1 MAAGADE
8 PDLVEVHTID
18 TITKMLPEHRG
29 QVVVAGS
36 HGGVYA
42 GWCAAKGGARA
53 VILNDAGV
61 GKDQAGTASLPFLD
75 AIGLAAATADSQSC
89 RIADAADMMAS
100 GFISAVNGTAAALGC
115 TPGQTV
121 RNCATRMRA
130 APLPTQ
136 PVRALQESRFVIGP
150 AGEGRTVIGIDSAS
164 LFRLE
169 DAGCIVVTAS
179 HGALVGGR
187 PDQVVP
193 PGVFAAFFH
202 DAGGAKGGSGYT
214 RLPSLDTLG
223 VVAGTVAAESARV
236 GDARS
241 CYQDGVL
248 SHVNATAQDRGGRV
262 GMRLHEFI
270 DTLRQA

>member
-1 MAAGADE
+1 MDANE
-8 PDLVEVHTID
+8 REIVEVHTID
-18 TITKMLPEHRG
+18 TITKMLPAHRG

-75 AIGLAAATADSQSC
+75 EIGLAAATADSQSC
-89 RIADAADMMAS
+89 RIADAADMLAS
-100 GFISAVNGTAAALGC
+100 GIISAVNRTAATLGC
-115 TPGQTV
+115 AKGQTV
-121 RNCATRMRA
+121 QYCALLMRSA
-130 APLPTQ
+130 SLPTE
-136 PVRALQESRFVIGP
+136 PVPQLQESRFVISPDDG
-150 AGEGRTVIGIDSAS
+150 GRVVIGIDSAS
-164 LFRLE
+164 LFQPE
-169 DAGCIVVTAS
+169 DAGRIVVTGS

-187 PDQVVP
+187 PDTVVP

-202 DAGGAKGGSGYT
+202 DAGGAKDGSGYT
-214 RLPSLDTLG
+214 RLASLDAVS
-223 VVAGTVAAESARV
+223 VVAGTVAADSARV

-248 SHVNATAQDRGGRV
+248 SHVNDIAHSKGGRV
-262 GMRLHEFI
+262 GMAIHEFI
-270 DTLRQA
+270 DTLRRA